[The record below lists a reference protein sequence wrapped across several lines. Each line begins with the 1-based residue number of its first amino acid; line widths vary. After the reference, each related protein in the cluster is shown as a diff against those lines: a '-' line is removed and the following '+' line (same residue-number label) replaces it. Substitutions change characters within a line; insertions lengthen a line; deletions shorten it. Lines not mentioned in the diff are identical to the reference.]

1 MPVSPWITEARL
13 VADHPGTSYADGAA
27 AEGIQLASEVLYHLS
42 GRRFPGE
49 QTDTIRPHCRHA
61 HWLPSDQRFYC
72 TGAGG
77 MIRLPG
83 TPVISRAADPEADP
97 PVEASPVVT
106 LDGVAFTE
114 FRVYDRRFLART
126 DGASWPCQASPT
138 YDDPPTVEVT
148 YAWGRNPTA
157 GGMAAASALAHEY
170 AVALSPDIADTCA
183 LPPRVVSVVRQGVT
197 VSVSLVGEEGR
208 TGLPAADDWLD
219 ALRYGDHHAGAALVV
234 PGAGPRYR
242 RVQ

>member
-126 DGASWPCQASPT
+126 DGASC
-138 YDDPPTVEVT
+138 
-148 YAWGRNPTA
+148 AWGRNPTA